1 MQTNQHCPI
10 VQTPGAPAHSQK
22 NENMKTAI
30 KLTAI
35 AAALACGAIASHA
48 SFAQAPAQQTQ
59 GAGIVTEQRQ
69 VGAFSAIEL
78 AGPYRVVIDAQARQ
92 AVQVSGERK
101 QLDEMEVAVRGD
113 TLVVRP
119 LQRTGFSFNFGKR
132 RDIIPTVTI
141 GAAGL
146 KSLKMSG
153 SGDVE
158 LEQVN
163 GDRFVL
169 VNSGPGDLHA
179 SGAVRRLAVESSG
192 SGDLDLRRMKAGDA
206 DIDMHGPG
214 DVRLAGIGS
223 DAGSQPGAQL
233 NVQLSGSGDLSAD
246 GLRLA
251 RVTARLRG
259 PGNLKLAG
267 ASREL
272 SLESSGSGDF
282 EGCGLAVEGAHSV
295 LRGPGNACIA
305 GNIRKFDAEVHGSG
319 ELSARG
325 LQAASAQVR
334 LGGPGNAEL
343 AGSIGD
349 LTAEVSGSGDLNGE
363 DLKVR
368 KAIVRSRGPGG
379 VKLQNVSDTLDAE
392 LHGPGELAASMSGK
406 RLLLRMS
413 GPGDARID
421 GSVDQ
426 VSAQIS
432 GSGSLEGRRLNVGQA
447 DIAVRGPG
455 SAAVNLIGNDN
466 NGSGDKGKGRA
477 AVERGQL
484 LLVDRSGS
492 HRTAD

>member
-1 MQTNQHCPI
+1 
-10 VQTPGAPAHSQK
+10 
-22 NENMKTAI
+22 MKTAI
-30 KLTAI
+30 KLTAL
-35 AAALACGAIASHA
+35 AAALACGVIASHA
-48 SFAQAPAQQTQ
+48 SFAQPQQQ
-59 GAGIVTEQRQ
+59 AAGSVVTEQRQ

-78 AGPYRVVIDAQARQ
+78 AGPYHVVIDARARQ

-119 LQRTGFSFNFGKR
+119 VQRMGFSFNFGKR
-132 RDIIPTVTI
+132 REIPTVTI

-158 LEQVN
+158 LEHV
-163 GDRFVL
+163 GGERFVL
-169 VNSGPGDLHA
+169 ANSGPGDLHA

-214 DVRLAGIGS
+214 DVRLAAIGN
-223 DAGSQPGAQL
+223 DGSSQL
-233 NVQLSGSGDLSAD
+233 NIELSGSGDLSAD

-251 RVTARLRG
+251 KVTARLRG
-259 PGNLKLAG
+259 PGTVKLSG

-282 EGCGLAVEGAHSV
+282 EGCDLAVDGAHSV
-295 LRGPGNACIA
+295 QRGPGNACIA
-305 GNIRKFDAEVHGSG
+305 GAIRKFDAEVSGSG
-319 ELSARG
+319 ELTARG
-325 LQAASAQVR
+325 LQAATGQLR

-343 AGSIGD
+343 SGSVGE

-363 DLKVR
+363 NLKVG
-368 KAIVRSRGPGG
+368 KATVRSRGPGG

-392 LHGPGELAASMSGK
+392 LHGPGELNASMSGK
-406 RLLLRMS
+406 RLLLKMS
-413 GPGDARID
+413 GPGDAHID
-421 GSVDQ
+421 GSVAQ

-432 GSGSLEGRRLNVGQA
+432 GSGSLEGRRLNVGQT

-455 SAAVNLIGNDN
+455 SAAVNVV
-466 NGSGDKGKGRA
+466 GSDKGKGRA
-477 AVERGQL
+477 VAGQGHGGGQL
-484 LLVDRSGS
+484 LLVDRSGTRHS
-492 HRTAD
+492 AD